1 MEPAGGR
8 RAITLMLVGS
18 EPGLRQ
24 FAAGALEERGFR
36 VTHAVGSEH
45 ALTLI
50 RDVPPQAAVLDV
62 EKDAS
67 SALSLLARIRAAD
80 PSLPVVLLADE
91 GNTDVA
97 IFGIELGAADV
108 LGKPADV
115 DHLVNRIRS
124 IVAGAADAP
133 REKTI
138 SELMVPASAY
148 ERVYEDEPVKR
159 VIELLARSLFQAT
172 PGKLTERGHR
182 TVLVYSRAG
191 AFLGCI
197 RVNDVLDLLTPAPGK
212 QSSFP
217 PEPGLFVARCKLFG
231 SITAGELIGEQCF
244 VDVSAPLMEAVEL
257 MAADNL
263 INIPVLKAGELV
275 GMLPD
280 RNLLLEACNLVTG
293 GGTRRNRYGS
303 PEAAGNHPPRSGRA
317 GRRRRVRRAAVC
329 P

>member
-1 MEPAGGR
+1 MEPAEGR

-36 VTHAVGSEH
+36 VAHAAGSEH
-45 ALTLI
+45 ALTLV
-50 RDVPPQAAVLDV
+50 RDLLPQAVVLDV
-62 EKDAS
+62 ERDAS
-67 SALSLLARIRAAD
+67 SALSLLARIRAAN
-80 PSLPVVLLADE
+80 PCLPVILLAEE
-91 GNTDVA
+91 GNTELA
-97 IFGIELGAADV
+97 MFGIELGAADV

-115 DHLVNRIRS
+115 DHFANRVRS
-124 IVAGAADAP
+124 IIAGGAAAP

-138 SELMVPASAY
+138 AELMVPASAY
-148 ERVYEDEPVKR
+148 ERVYDDEPVKR

-172 PGKLTERGHR
+172 PGKLTERGRR
-182 TVLVYSRAG
+182 TVLVYSRKE

-197 RVNDVLDLLTPAPGK
+197 RVNDILDLLTPAPGK
-212 QSSFP
+212 RSSLL
-217 PEPGLFVARCKLFG
+217 PEAGMFVARCKVFG

-244 VDVSAPLMEAVEL
+244 VDVSAPLVEAVEL

-280 RNLLLEACNLVTG
+280 RNVLLEACNLVTG
-293 GGTRRNRYGS
+293 GSRGRSRSGSSAASRRPLPRNGRTRRRG
-303 PEAAGNHPPRSGRA
+303 ARTT
-317 GRRRRVRRAAVC
+317 AVG
-329 P
+329 